1 MSKTIGNDKAIE
13 FNAEVLN
20 SKKMIASLNSIGI
33 NTKIYEK
40 ELQRIII
47 DSEPHYS
54 QKSLTDN
61 TGVQIMAKATTE
73 LEYIKAISS
82 LRNLQNEMRKYSIYF
97 SASNYIDSVDID
109 ACFTEEQLTVI
120 AENIIGLLKTINASD
135 TKSYASEKRIVE
147 RLYHFAYLF
156 IKIELRKQGTSKV
169 LYWAKDDPCATS
181 FINSEVQKDLDS
193 LSDREKSN
201 SQIKKIL
208 ASAKAQGLDFSYLNE
223 ALILCIAIQN
233 DDIVLNKV
241 REELLEIIK
250 ELKALEK
257 SLEKESN
264 KVNILDDQVASLK
277 QKLQK
282 KSIVKDSIKM
292 VASLSIIAGIVFGS
306 YQVARHIIKT
316 PRYMT
321 TNDTYSISDN
331 LQTPSISEYQSLIG
345 EDDTPETYIIEY
357 SPWERESFLE
367 EFTREVTT
375 YDVSNVE
382 YENLEDYLQLDLY
395 DLGILGELETE
406 TTESL
411 TPSDLYNDEI
421 REVERINQDVLDV
434 KYEPANFSIK
444 TLLIFYVVWY
454 LVDKYVSKCL
464 KTETITETIT
474 DYIKDFSKR
483 NKKRK
488 ELKEA
493 YLDQEHRLKEALDNF
508 KTLLSKN
515 DKARARFIELYQKYA
530 PFLQDDNLEQNY
542 QKLIR
547 EKRKENTHG

>member
-169 LYWAKDDPCATS
+169 LNWAKDDPCATS

-201 SQIKKIL
+201 PQIKKIL

-223 ALILCIAIQN
+223 VLILCIAIQN

-367 EFTREVTT
+367 EFTREITT

-395 DLGILGELETE
+395 DLGILGESETE
-406 TTESL
+406 TKESL

-421 REVERINQDVLDV
+421 REVERIYQDVLDV
-434 KYEPANFSIK
+434 DYEPTKISFRTIIIIY
-444 TLLIFYVVWY
+444 LIYAIW
-454 LVDKYVSKCL
+454 LNLDKKVAKQL
-464 KTETITETIT
+464 KIETIPE
-474 DYIKDFSKR
+474 YIKNFSKR

-493 YLDQEHRLKEALDNF
+493 YLDQEYRLKEALDNF

-530 PFLQDDNLEQNY
+530 PFLQDDELEQNY
-542 QKLIR
+542 QRLIR

>member
-201 SQIKKIL
+201 PQIKKIL

-250 ELKALEK
+250 ELKALVK

-382 YENLEDYLQLDLY
+382 YENLEDYLQLNLY
-395 DLGILGELETE
+395 DLGILGESETE
-406 TTESL
+406 TKESL

-421 REVERINQDVLDV
+421 REVERIYQDVLDV

-454 LVDKYVSKCL
+454 LVDKYISKCL
-464 KTETITETIT
+464 KTETIT

>member
-1 MSKTIGNDKAIE
+1 
-13 FNAEVLN
+13 
-20 SKKMIASLNSIGI
+20 
-33 NTKIYEK
+33 
-40 ELQRIII
+40 
-47 DSEPHYS
+47 
-54 QKSLTDN
+54 
-61 TGVQIMAKATTE
+61 
-73 LEYIKAISS
+73 
-82 LRNLQNEMRKYSIYF
+82 
-97 SASNYIDSVDID
+97 
-109 ACFTEEQLTVI
+109 
-120 AENIIGLLKTINASD
+120 
-135 TKSYASEKRIVE
+135 
-147 RLYHFAYLF
+147 
-156 IKIELRKQGTSKV
+156 
-169 LYWAKDDPCATS
+169 
-181 FINSEVQKDLDS
+181 
-193 LSDREKSN
+193 
-201 SQIKKIL
+201 
-208 ASAKAQGLDFSYLNE
+208 
-223 ALILCIAIQN
+223 
-233 DDIVLNKV
+233 
-241 REELLEIIK
+241 
-250 ELKALEK
+250 
-257 SLEKESN
+257 
-264 KVNILDDQVASLK
+264 
-277 QKLQK
+277 
-282 KSIVKDSIKM
+282 M

-395 DLGILGELETE
+395 DLGILGESETE
-406 TTESL
+406 TKESL

-421 REVERINQDVLDV
+421 REVERIYQDVLDV

-444 TLLIFYVVWY
+444 TFLIFYVVWY
-454 LVDKYVSKCL
+454 LVDKYISKCL
-464 KTETITETIT
+464 KTETIT

-530 PFLQDDNLEQNY
+530 PFLQDDELEQNY
-542 QKLIR
+542 QRLV
-547 EKRKENTHG
+547 RKKSEG